1 MSDTLDKLTDVF
13 RDVFDDDN
21 LNINRNTSA
30 ADIEAWDSMMH
41 VNLMLRVEGAF
52 KLRLTSSEVT
62 GLKNVGQ
69 LVDLIDAR
77 KAR

>member
-69 LVDLIDAR
+69 LIDLIDAR

>member
-69 LVDLIDAR
+69 LIDLIDAR
-77 KAR
+77 KAK